1 MTEIKQTINKKDNID
16 NKQVTN
22 KQTSEAKKMTTQN
35 MTISALQAAYRSGEL
50 IVETFLVAKLQQAK
64 DDQNNVWLS
73 TLSEIQLTE
82 MLTSLSNK
90 LSTKSMDDLP
100 LYGVPFAIKDNIDL
114 SLLPTTAGCE
124 AYRFQPDQSAQ
135 VVQLLIEAGAIPLGK
150 TNLDQ
155 FATGLVG
162 VRSPWGAVK
171 NSFDPD
177 YISGGSSS
185 GSAVAVANGNVSF
198 SLGTDTAGSGR
209 VPAALNNIVG
219 LKATKGLLSCT
230 GVVPACKSLDCVTL
244 LANTVDELNQL
255 LDITAKQDDN
265 DCYSRANLGA
275 DAPYQ
280 PETSFESLKIGVPE
294 QDQLAFFG
302 DKSAQAL
309 FTNTVE
315 QLKQAGAELVTINF
329 QPFLD
334 AATLLYEGPWVAE
347 RYAAIE
353 EFFIKDPKQCL
364 PVIETIIGGAT
375 AHSAVSAFK
384 AMYKLQAF
392 KVQCDAIL
400 AELDC
405 VVTPTA
411 GTIYSIAELEAN
423 PIQLNS
429 NLGYYTNFM
438 NLLDYAAIAVPAG
451 FLASGLPF
459 GVTFFG
465 PAFSDRLL
473 LNTGAKLQQLNNFT
487 LGATGQTLSKA
498 SANKVQANASAAEI
512 DIAVCGAHLSGF
524 PLNLQLTERGGYL
537 VKNTKTTADY
547 RFYALAGGPPFRP
560 GLIRVAEQGVAIEVE
575 VWRLPASTVG
585 SFLQGI
591 GQPLGLGKVEL
602 EDGSWVTSFICE
614 GYAIKDATDISD
626 LGSWRAYAELNK

>member
-1 MTEIKQTINKKDNID
+1 MTGQLLTEQR
-16 NKQVTN
+16 
-22 KQTSEAKKMTTQN
+22 
-35 MTISALQAAYRSGEL
+35 MTIDALQQAYRSGEL
-50 IVETFLVAKLQQAK
+50 NVATFLAEKLQQAK
-64 DDQNNVWLS
+64 NDDNNIWLS
-73 TLSEIQLTE
+73 TISEEQLQELLATLSSQSI
-82 MLTSLSNK
+82 
-90 LSTKSMDDLP
+90 DDLP

-114 SLLPTTAGCE
+114 SLLPTTAACKE
-124 AYRFQPDQSAQ
+124 YSFQPEQSAQ
-135 VVQLLIEAGAIPLGK
+135 VVQQLIEAGAIPLGK

-171 NSFDPD
+171 NSFDAE

-185 GSAVAVANGNVSF
+185 GSAVAVANGQVTF
-198 SLGTDTAGSGR
+198 ALGTDTAGSGR

-219 LKATKGLLSCT
+219 LKATKGLLSCS

-255 LDITAKQDDN
+255 LDISAKYDSN
-265 DCYSRANLGA
+265 DCYSRANRA
-275 DAPYQ
+275 NNCNNFYQ
-280 PETSFESLKIGVPE
+280 PEDILSALKIGVPE
-294 QDQLAFFG
+294 QSQLAFFG
-302 DKSAQAL
+302 DNSAQQL
-309 FTNTVE
+309 FADNV
-315 QLKQAGAELVTINF
+315 QRLQDAGAEIVTINF

-334 AATLLYEGPWVAE
+334 AARLLYEGPWVAE

-353 EFFIKDPKQCL
+353 EFFLKDPKQCL

-375 AHSAVSAFK
+375 NHSAVDTFK
-384 AMYKLQAF
+384 AMYRLQAL

-400 AELDC
+400 AEIDC

-411 GTIYSIAELEAN
+411 GTTYKIAEVEAD

-451 FLASGLPF
+451 FLDTGLPF
-459 GVTFFG
+459 GITLFG

-473 LNTGAKLQQLNNFT
+473 LSAGAHIQQIHNFK
-487 LGATGQTLSKA
+487 LGATEQPLVVLTESLQPEEKCCDGI
-498 SANKVQANASAAEI
+498 E
-512 DIAVCGAHLSGF
+512 IAVCGAHLSGF
-524 PLNLQLTERGGYL
+524 PLNHQLTERGGHL
-537 VKNTKTTADY
+537 VKTCNTSADY

-560 GLIRVAEQGVAIEVE
+560 GLIRVDAEQGAAIEVE
-575 VWRLPASTVG
+575 VWCLPVDTLG

-591 GQPLGLGKVEL
+591 PQPLGLGKVQL

-614 GYAIKDATDISD
+614 GYAIADARDITEFS
-626 LGSWRAYAELNK
+626 GWRGYMASLDK

>member
-1 MTEIKQTINKKDNID
+1 MTDIKSI
-16 NKQVTN
+16 
-22 KQTSEAKKMTTQN
+22 TTQN
-35 MTISALQAAYRSGEL
+35 MTISALQDAYRSGEL
-50 IVETFLVAKLQQAK
+50 NVASFLAAKLQQAK
-64 DDQNNVWLS
+64 DDQNNVWLATVS
-73 TLSEIQLTE
+73 DQQLTE
-82 MLTSLSNK
+82 MLAALSE
-90 LSTKSMDDLP
+90 KSIEDLP

-114 SLLPTTAGCE
+114 NILPTTAGCE
-124 AYRFQPDQSAQ
+124 AYRYQPEQSAQ
-135 VVQLLIEAGAIPLGK
+135 VVQLLMAAGAIPLGK

-162 VRSPWGAVK
+162 VRSPWGGVK
-171 NSFDPD
+171 NSFNPE

-230 GVVPACKSLDCVTL
+230 GVVPACKSLDCVTFF
-244 LANTVDELNQL
+244 ANTVDELNEL
-255 LDITAKQDDN
+255 LTIAAKQDMN
-265 DCYSRANLGA
+265 DCYSRLNLGA
-275 DAPYQ
+275 DDVYQ
-280 PETSFESLKIGVPE
+280 PESGLRSLKIGVPE
-294 QDQLAFFG
+294 QEQLAFFG
-302 DKSAQAL
+302 DESAQAL
-309 FTNTVE
+309 FANSVE
-315 QLKQAGAELVTINF
+315 QLKQAGAEVVTINF

-334 AATLLYEGPWVAE
+334 AAKLLYEGPWVAE

-353 EFFIKDPKQCL
+353 EFFVNDSKQCL

-375 AHSAVSAFK
+375 SHSAVSAFK

-392 KVQCDAIL
+392 KVKCDAIL
-400 AELDC
+400 ETLDC
-405 VVTPTA
+405 VVTPTT
-411 GTIYSIAELEAN
+411 GTTYTIADVEAD

-451 FLASGLPF
+451 FLASGLPY
-459 GVTFFG
+459 GITLFG

-473 LNTGAKLQQLNNFT
+473 LSAGAKIQQLNNFT
-487 LGATGQTLSKA
+487 LGATEQALNDVSDKA
-498 SANKVQANASAAEI
+498 SDEQI
-512 DIAVCGAHLSGF
+512 DIAVCGAHLTGF
-524 PLNLQLTERGGYL
+524 PLNHQLTERGGYL
-537 VKNTKTTADY
+537 VKSCNTSADY

-560 GLIRVAEQGVAIEVE
+560 GLIRVAEDGAAIEVE
-575 VWRLPASTVG
+575 VWRIPVSTVG

-602 EDGSWVTSFICE
+602 DDSSWVTSFICE
-614 GYAIKDATDISD
+614 GYAIDSATDITHF
-626 LGSWRAYAELNK
+626 GGWRAYFASKTTLNV

>member
-1 MTEIKQTINKKDNID
+1 MIEIKSIKTQSMAIN
-16 NKQVTN
+16 
-22 KQTSEAKKMTTQN
+22 
-35 MTISALQAAYRSGEL
+35 ALQDAYRSGEL
-50 IVETFLVAKLQQAK
+50 NVESFLAAKLQQAK
-64 DDQNNVWLS
+64 NDQNNVWLATVS
-73 TLSEIQLTE
+73 NRQLTE
-82 MLTSLSNK
+82 MLTALRD
-90 LSTKSMDDLP
+90 KSIDDLP

-114 SLLPTTAGCE
+114 NILPTTAGCE
-124 AYRFQPDQSAQ
+124 AYRYQPEQSAQ
-135 VVQLLIEAGAIPLGK
+135 VVQLLMAAGAIPLGK

-171 NSFDPD
+171 NSFNPE

-230 GVVPACKSLDCVTL
+230 GVVPACKSLDCVTFF
-244 LANTVDELNQL
+244 ANTVDELNEL
-255 LDITAKQDDN
+255 LTIAAKQDMS
-265 DCYSRANLGA
+265 DCYSRLNLGA
-275 DAPYQ
+275 DVVYQ
-280 PETSFESLKIGVPE
+280 PASGLASLKIGVPE
-294 QDQLAFFG
+294 HDQLAFFG
-302 DKSAQAL
+302 DESAQAL
-309 FTNTVE
+309 FANSVE
-315 QLKQAGAELVTINF
+315 QLKQAGAEVVTINF

-334 AATLLYEGPWVAE
+334 AAKLLYEGPWVAE

-353 EFFIKDPKQCL
+353 GFFVNDPKQCL

-375 AHSAVSAFK
+375 NHSAVSAFK

-400 AELDC
+400 ATLDC
-405 VVTPTA
+405 VVTPTT
-411 GTIYSIAELEAN
+411 GTTYTIAEVEAD

-438 NLLDYAAIAVPAG
+438 NLLDYAAITVPAG

-459 GVTFFG
+459 GITLFG

-473 LNTGAKLQQLNNFT
+473 LSAGAKIQQLNNFA
-487 LGATGQTLSKA
+487 LGATEQALNGVSDVSDVSDVSNEA
-498 SANKVQANASAAEI
+498 SMEQI
-512 DIAVCGAHLSGF
+512 DIAVCGAHLTGF
-524 PLNLQLTERGGYL
+524 PLNHQLKERGGYL
-537 VKNTKTTADY
+537 VKSCKTSADY

-560 GLIRVAEQGVAIEVE
+560 GLIRVAEDGTAIEVE
-575 VWRLPASTVG
+575 VWRIPVSTVG

-591 GQPLGLGKVEL
+591 GHPLGLGKVEL
-602 EDGSWVTSFICE
+602 DDGSWVTSFICE
-614 GYAIKDATDISD
+614 GYVIESSIEISSF
-626 LGSWRAYAELNK
+626 GGWRAYIASR